1 MWLDMV
7 RGCYR
12 SILVI
17 CRQDSVRVW
26 TFQRQWLTSG
36 FRQATLLTEPDDIM
50 RNNGP
55 GVPPSNQIVVKHSN
69 GTYQPFSSM
78 MLPAINFCLYG
89 ISMIFP
95 WFSHISHFLY
105 GIFVKMS
112 MVDGESS
119 LAKPPFPGQDQP
131 EPRIQESA
139 KRRAQRL
146 APQFLWNGQ
155 VYL

>member
-1 MWLDMV
+1 MLLQMWLDMV

-69 GTYQPFSSM
+69 ETYQPFSSM

-95 WFSHISHFLY
+95 WFSHDFPTFPIFYMGSSSKCPWLMVSLPLLSHHFR
-105 GIFVKMS
+105 
-112 MVDGESS
+112 D
-119 LAKPPFPGQDQP
+119 
-131 EPRIQESA
+131 RINRSQGSRNLPSEERSA
-139 KRRAQRL
+139 
-146 APQFLWNGQ
+146 
-155 VYL
+155 